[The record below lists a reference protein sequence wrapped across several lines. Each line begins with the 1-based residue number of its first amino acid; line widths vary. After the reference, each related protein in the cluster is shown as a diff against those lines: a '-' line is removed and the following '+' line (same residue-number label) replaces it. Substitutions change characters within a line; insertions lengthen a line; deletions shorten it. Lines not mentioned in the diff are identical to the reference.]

1 MSVPLCIQLCA
12 EEDEFVD
19 HEEEQEFDEYDDEE
33 MQVGTGVEALQLPT
47 SKELLASKE

>member
-1 MSVPLCIQLCA
+1 MGAPAGAVSVPLCIQLCA

-33 MQVGTGVEALQLPT
+33 MAKYAEFTADFE
-47 SKELLASKE
+47 